1 MLIFDQLRRN
11 DRRVQ
16 MLAVCVLSGLGVLL
30 AGLWFVQV
38 LSAKRFQASQVS
50 QSFRSVRIPA
60 IRGKIFDATGTA
72 LADNRPSYNVNLYL
86 EELRPY
92 FQTEFTNTLK
102 SVRRQLA
109 AAGTKTTLT
118 RAQRTELGKQ
128 TRYRVVSNLVGQVN
142 HAVQQQFVLN
152 EKKFFDHY
160 DQRLFLPMPLLT
172 DLTPQQISLFVE
184 QAGNLPGTEMDAA
197 PVRIYP
203 HGSTAAHLLGYIR
216 RDDAS
221 TDEDTF
227 YNYRMPDFK
236 GVSGVEG
243 AFDQPLRGKTGV
255 KSVLVN
261 SLGFRQSENV
271 WTPPDAG
278 QNVILTID
286 LPIQQA
292 AEKALR
298 GSLYGASTRGAVVV
312 MDARNGDLLAIASNP
327 TFDPNRFI
335 RGFTHAEWDGMID
348 PTQLPLVNRATAGAY
363 MPGSIFKIVV
373 GLAALEA
380 GLNPKEKIYNPPDPA
395 DASHGY
401 ALVGHQKIK
410 DTAPPG
416 EYDFRR
422 ALIRSSNTYFIAA
435 GLKVG
440 VDRILEIG
448 KRLHLGERTGIPTRQ
463 EQSGIFPTREWQ
475 QANRGGAWF
484 DGNTALLSIGQGE
497 IDVTPLQIAVMVAAV
512 ANGGTVF
519 WPRLVARYE
528 PQDPLSGE
536 QPVVNPPGRV
546 RDYLGVS
553 KRTLSIVRD
562 AMHADVADADGTGL
576 RAQVQGMDICAKT
589 GTAQR
594 KQGTRLVGHTTWFAS
609 FAPHE
614 DPRYVVVVMVE
625 EGASGGET
633 CAPLAREIY
642 LALQKREQSPRRNP
656 ETLASR
662 N

>member
-11 DRRVQ
+11 DRRLQ
-16 MLAVCVLSGLGVLL
+16 MLAVCVLAGLAVLL

-50 QSFRSVRIPA
+50 QSFRTVRISA
-60 IRGKIFDATGTA
+60 IRGKILDANGTA
-72 LADNRPSYNVNLYL
+72 LVDNRPSYNVNLYL

-92 FQTEFTNTLK
+92 FQSEFSNTLK

-109 AAGTKTTLT
+109 ASGSKVT

-128 TRYRVVSNLVGQVN
+128 TRYRVISNLVGQVN
-142 HAVQQQFVLN
+142 QAVQQQFVLN

-184 QAGNLPGTEMDAA
+184 KAGNLPGTEMDAV

-227 YNYRMPDFK
+227 YNYRMPDFR

-243 AFDQPLRGKTGV
+243 ACDPQLRGKTGV

-261 SLGFRQSENV
+261 SLGFRQAENV
-271 WTPPDAG
+271 WTPPEAG
-278 QNVILTID
+278 QNVVLTID

-327 TFDPNRFI
+327 AFDPNHFV
-335 RGFTHAEWDGMID
+335 RGFTHDEWAGMID
-348 PTQLPLVNRATAGAY
+348 PTQLPLVNRATAGTY

-380 GLNPKEKIYNPPDPA
+380 GLNPRGKIHNPPDPA
-395 DASHGY
+395 DAAHGY
-401 ALVGHQKIK
+401 ALVGNRKIR

-416 EYDFRR
+416 DYDFRR
-422 ALIRSSNTYFIAA
+422 ALIKSSNTYFIVE

-463 EQSGIFPTREWQ
+463 EQSGILPTREWQ
-475 QANRGGAWF
+475 QAHLGGAWF
-484 DGNTALLSIGQGE
+484 DGNTALLCIGQGE
-497 IDVTPLQIAVMVAAV
+497 IDVTPLQIAVMIAAV

-519 WPRLVARYE
+519 WPRLVARHE
-528 PQDPLSGE
+528 PQDTLNGE
-536 QPVVNPPGRV
+536 QPVVFPPGRV
-546 RDYLGVS
+546 RDHLGVS
-553 KRTLSIVRD
+553 KRTLGVVRD

-594 KQGTRLVGHTTWFAS
+594 KQGNKLVGHTTWFAS
-609 FAPHE
+609 FAPYE

-633 CAPLAREIY
+633 CAPVAREIY
-642 LALQKREQSPRRNP
+642 LALQKREQSPRRKP